1 MEESNGGLQQHED
14 IFICLEKKDTLVTK
28 NLVPRESVY
37 EEQRMFQKEMTKFS
51 TKPVT
56 T

>member
-56 T
+56 P